1 MPPPI
6 LQKSIN
12 KTSETYLSLLQQE
25 AMKKNREEKDENKEE
40 GAETINKIKK
50 MFK

>member
-1 MPPPI
+1 
-6 LQKSIN
+6 
-12 KTSETYLSLLQQE
+12 
-25 AMKKNREEKDENKEE
+25 MKKNREEKDENKEE